1 MSNARYLNHNAS
13 FTDFAYRTLLKANDY
28 QKASLNEFE
37 LKIFKDHSTIMKF
50 CKHSTHDK
58 LKLILTKMGYRWLE
72 IWSTDEEYI
81 EFALGSTVDQNDIDE
96 KRVDAI
102 NSIAEKSM
110 WINSDREFTL
120 GYLLAQNAN
129 TDIYSRSA
137 TTKEITELAR
147 KYNKRLQATIDDE
160 VAESKAAYD
169 YLNKLL
175 LMQLNSLEWAKDA
188 LDLEQTELRILCA
201 LFDKKNSALTA
212 EEINTQLKYKFVKL
226 TPYMKHVIEGL
237 VERKLVLE
245 DKSESK
251 KTYAKKTFYIIT
263 SLGIKKMIEY
273 RHFVHKMAFEK

>member
-1 MSNARYLNHNAS
+1 MLTANDSQ
-13 FTDFAYRTLLKANDY
+13 KAN
-28 QKASLNEFE
+28 LNEFE
-37 LKIFKDHSTIMKF
+37 IKAFKDHTTILKF

-58 LKLILTKMGYRWLE
+58 LKLILTKMGLKWIE
-72 IWSTDEEYI
+72 IWATEEEHI
-81 EFALGSTVDQNDIDE
+81 EFALGSTVDQNDIPE

-102 NSIAEKSM
+102 NAIAEKSM

-120 GYLLAQNAN
+120 GYMLAQNSN
-129 TDIYSRSA
+129 SDIYKTSA
-137 TTKEITELAR
+137 TTKEITHLAK

-175 LMQLNSLEWAKDA
+175 LMQLNSIEWAKDV
-188 LDLEQTELRILCA
+188 LGLEQTELRILSA

-212 EEINTQLKYKFVKL
+212 EEINTQLKDKHVKL
-226 TPYMKHVIEGL
+226 TVYMRHVIDGL

-245 DKSESK
+245 DRSESK
-251 KTYAKKTFYIIT
+251 RAYAKKTFYIIT

-273 RHFVHKMAFEK
+273 RNFVHKMAFEK